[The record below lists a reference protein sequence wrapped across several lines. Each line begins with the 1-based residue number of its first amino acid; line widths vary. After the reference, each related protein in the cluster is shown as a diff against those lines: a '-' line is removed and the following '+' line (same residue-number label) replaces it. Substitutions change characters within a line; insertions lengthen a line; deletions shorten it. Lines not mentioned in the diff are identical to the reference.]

1 MRRFPTAWLPDAVI
15 LEGMF
20 MINTTPLRIH
30 SQMSDIF
37 AHTLCWMVP
46 KCRSSRSTHC
56 IWRPWTIQSTPKSH
70 RESTLRFHSRVWAW
84 PRGILRQIESIL
96 SICLRIPRRES
107 LACRKC
113 KRQLVVYIVE
123 CLLRIASGLLQGEQ
137 KLFVAGAGEEEDRDE
152 TWYTTNDGIEHLA
165 PDLTCNAEEADAIKC
180 GCT

>member
-1 MRRFPTAWLPDAVI
+1 
-15 LEGMF
+15 
-20 MINTTPLRIH
+20 
-30 SQMSDIF
+30 
-37 AHTLCWMVP
+37 MVP

-113 KRQLVVYIVE
+113 KRQLVVYYCWMLTENSFGIATRGTEAVRSR
-123 CLLRIASGLLQGEQ
+123 CRWGGGPRRNVVHHKWWNRAPCSRPHMQCRRGWRYKVWMHVTKASGRRKLKFYNAINTDHQLAALIMKIVP
-137 KLFVAGAGEEEDRDE
+137 KLF
-152 TWYTTNDGIEHLA
+152 
-165 PDLTCNAEEADAIKC
+165 KF
-180 GCT
+180 CT